1 MASGQQYDSNTLP
14 LEDLLSRERTGA
26 QYCQPDGFTC
36 VVLVC
41 SLLHVYLSSPN
52 LVSAIYFGTA
62 TSTFYPITI
71 AGETSGS
78 GDYGVGKW

>member
-14 LEDLLSRERTGA
+14 LEDPLSRERTGA
-26 QYCQPDGFTC
+26 RYCQPDGFTC

-62 TSTFYPITI
+62 TSTFSIQLLLQVKRL
-71 AGETSGS
+71 
-78 GDYGVGKW
+78 GVEIME